1 MRPLRS
7 LLLYVC
13 AVFLL
18 GALLAPWIYELT
30 AWAGKSV
37 PFFAKLSS
45 KPFSRFVSRSLM
57 VVALLGLWPYLRS
70 LGIHSW
76 REVGVVKPSGQWGR
90 LGLGF
95 AAGFA
100 TIACIGSL
108 ALLAGARMIQ
118 PEVGPRGLIS
128 ASLSA
133 IAGGVLE
140 ELLFRGVLF
149 GTLRKVHSWR
159 TALILSSVVYALLHF
174 FQRPPPP
181 PDVTWSS
188 GLELLPQML
197 RGLAQIQTLVPGFFT
212 LTLAGIILGWAF
224 HRTGNLYFSIGLHAG
239 WIFWIKS
246 YTILTMLRPGA
257 NVWFWG
263 TNKLIDGWSGLVGL
277 AALLG
282 MLVLLFRRTE
292 KTARTSA

>member
-7 LLLYVC
+7 LLLYIC

-30 AWAGKSV
+30 AWLGKSV
-37 PFFAKLSS
+37 SFFAKLSS
-45 KPFSRFVSRSLM
+45 KPFHRFVNRSFM

-70 LGIHSW
+70 LGIGSW
-76 REVGVVKPSGQWGR
+76 REVGIVKPSGQWGR

-95 AAGFA
+95 MAGFA
-100 TIACIGSL
+100 TIACIGST

-128 ASLSA
+128 ATLSA

-140 ELLFRGVLF
+140 ELVFRGVLF

-159 TALILSSVVYALLHF
+159 TALVISSVVYALLHF
-174 FQRPPPP
+174 IQRPPPP
-181 PDVTWSS
+181 AVVTWSS
-188 GLELLPQML
+188 GFELLPQML
-197 RGLAQIQTLVPGFFT
+197 RGLAQVQSLVPGFFT
-212 LTLAGIILGWAF
+212 LTLAGVILGWMF
-224 HRTGNLYFSIGLHAG
+224 QRTGNLYFSIGLHAG

-246 YTILTMLRPGA
+246 YTILTMLRPSA
-257 NVWFWG
+257 NAWFWG
-263 TNKLIDGWSGLVGL
+263 TNKLIDGWSGFVGL

-282 MLVLLFRRTE
+282 VLVLLSRRTE
-292 KTARTSA
+292 KADRTSG